1 MYSIFITWGLGI
13 ISTYQTVLTL
23 IKADVIVGPG
33 PGWQLCEK
41 VIGCENLLYCAT
53 LIDNGFSENT
63 QTPQGQYPTKHGD
76 SISSKK
82 WTRSSKTS
90 KYLQIYV
97 QMRRHKF

>member
-1 MYSIFITWGLGI
+1 MSATSQPLCFIFSLRMYSIFITWGLGI

-53 LIDNGFSENT
+53 LIDNDF
-63 QTPQGQYPTKHGD
+63 
-76 SISSKK
+76 
-82 WTRSSKTS
+82 
-90 KYLQIYV
+90 
-97 QMRRHKF
+97 